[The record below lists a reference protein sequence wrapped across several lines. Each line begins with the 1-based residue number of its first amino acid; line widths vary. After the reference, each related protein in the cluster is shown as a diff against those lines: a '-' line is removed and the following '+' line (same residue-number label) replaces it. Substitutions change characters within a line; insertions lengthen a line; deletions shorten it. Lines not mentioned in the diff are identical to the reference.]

1 MTHQKCSDAA
11 ILDFIRAYQAV
22 KGYAPTKREIGDG
35 CGIVVSAMTRRLR
48 LLERDG
54 YVVQERRIA
63 RSIRVVD

>member
-35 CGIVVSAMTRRLR
+35 CGIVVSAMEACKISPLSHF
-48 LLERDG
+48 L
-54 YVVQERRIA
+54 A
-63 RSIRVVD
+63 RFSLSIV